1 MGGVRG
7 GPRGDPGPARWAS
20 EADRSHFSLP
30 SSPAMSSGTAHFLF
44 YSSFKVI
51 SELEPALVSGGGV
64 ATGSRGCGAGE
75 RWAAGA
81 WPPWSWGP
89 GVLLTQVRSE
99 RCPGSFNTQ
108 SRHAA
113 ETSEEDAVIF
123 VYIALLLV

>member
-1 MGGVRG
+1 MAGVRG

-30 SSPAMSSGTAHFLF
+30 SSPAHFLF

-51 SELEPALVSGGGV
+51 GELEPAPVSEGGV
-64 ATGSRGCGAGE
+64 ATGPRGCGTGE

-81 WPPWSWGP
+81 WPPWSGGR